1 MRLRHNTIAF
11 LAALAVVTITPAF
24 GATGSTGSS
33 AQGVALS
40 GSGLFA
46 PAGLPT
52 AKGSIP
58 DPGATCSAVV
68 SVSLGCSSS
77 CIGVKTAY
85 SCTATGSGGYGAQ
98 WYVFTWTG
106 ANPTSGSGDNPNYA
120 NTVLT
125 PGGPCQ
131 KQVHVSLTDGCSSD
145 SASRTLYDDCD
156 PNCSIAP

>member
-1 MRLRHNTIAF
+1 MRLRHSIIAV

-24 GATGSTGSS
+24 GATSST
-33 AQGVALS
+33 AQGIALS
-40 GSGLFA
+40 GGSALA
-46 PAGLPT
+46 PAGIAT

-58 DPGATCSAVV
+58 DPGSACSAVV
-68 SVSLGCSSS
+68 SVSLSCSST

-85 SCTATGSGGYGAQ
+85 ACTATGSGGYGAQ

-131 KQVHVSLTDGCSSD
+131 AQVHVSLTDGCSSAGATRTIYDYCD
-145 SASRTLYDDCD
+145 S
-156 PNCSIAP
+156 NCRIAP